1 VIPELIAGQVV
12 FVAGPVASGKTYLL
26 RQWALREKHVI
37 FFDTAGDHLDETNF
51 EHIWASPSA
60 FMDRIDRARS
70 EEVYRIAYH
79 PQDVETGFDW
89 VVTGTWQLDH
99 PRFLFIEEVHE
110 VMSPWTQHPKMKL
123 LNKYARKREALG
135 VITCS
140 QRLADVHK
148 DLTSAAR
155 LCVLFQTFESKDLDA
170 IRERWGDEVEGAVRG
185 LRSLQYDDATRA
197 TLATPQAVV
206 IKRGVLPALGGKNWE
221 VIDVG

>member
-1 VIPELIAGQVV
+1 LIPELTAGQVV

-26 RQWALREKHVI
+26 RQWALKADRVI
-37 FFDTAGDHLDETNF
+37 FFDTAGDHVDETAF
-51 EHIWASPSA
+51 EHIWASPHALLERLEQAKTESNYK
-60 FMDRIDRARS
+60 IC
-70 EEVYRIAYH
+70 YH
-79 PQDVETGFDW
+79 PQDVEIGFDW
-89 VVTGTWQLDH
+89 TVSGTWQLDH

-110 VMSPWTQHPKMKL
+110 VMSPWTQHPKMKM

-155 LCVLFQTFESKDLDA
+155 MCVLFQTYESKDLDA
-170 IRERWGDEVEGAVRG
+170 IAERWGSDVEMAVRE
-185 LRSLQYDDATRA
+185 LRPLQYDDSTHKVMQ
-197 TLATPQAVV
+197 TPQAVV
-206 IKRGVLPALGGKNWE
+206 IRRGTLQIGQNKNWE